1 MANEPGAQYAILK
14 KILENQ
20 LHVQVFTINGYQ
32 MKGRVT
38 AYDGDT
44 IVLQDADKQMI
55 VYKSA
60 VSTIIPETP
69 VEL

>member
-1 MANEPGAQYAILK
+1 MENNIQD
-14 KILENQ
+14 KILGELRTKQNP
-20 LHVQVFTINGYQ
+20 VTVFTINGYQ

-38 AYDGDT
+38 AYDQGA
-44 IVLQDADKQMI
+44 IVLQDTDKQMI

-60 VSTIIPETP
+60 ISTIVPETP